1 MVTDWRCR
9 NFCEKRLSRSR
20 FCEALKRFFTYSE
33 DKLGAALLP
42 ESFVVKRIT
51 VCRNKDFSIVCLLKL
66 GQNAMTMMINP
77 KEKSHRPIQ
86 HLPRFG
92 INMDI
97 YEEQAANISIQSK
110 PAKSR
115 KRKQQRIGICFS
127 WIFFIRTSLKTYF
140 IMEIH
145 F

>member
-1 MVTDWRCR
+1 MQTFVK
-9 NFCEKRLSRSR
+9 KRVSCSC
-20 FCEALKRFFTYSE
+20 FCEAFKRFFTYSE

-51 VCRNKDFSIVCLLKL
+51 VYRNKDFSTVFLLAL
-66 GQNAMTMMINP
+66 RQNAMTMMINP

-97 YEEQAANISIQSK
+97 YVERAANISIQSK
-110 PAKSR
+110 HAKSR
-115 KRKQQRIGICFS
+115 KRKQQRIGVFFS
-127 WIFFIRTSLKTYF
+127 
-140 IMEIH
+140 
-145 F
+145 